1 MAYRGRI
8 TALAAA
14 IGLSGCAA
22 LYGLWPEES
31 GLFRASAGALLF
43 AAVSF
48 PVGWWLGLK
57 HDRLARMAAMDP
69 LTGVYNRRF
78 VESGFVRLAARAG
91 KQRKRMAVMLIDV
104 NDFKQVNDSHGHA
117 QGDAAIREVATALQ
131 NGAQRGE
138 IVARWGGDEFLVICP
153 YADDKTVAVFLR
165 RVRELLEHATLRT
178 GVRLA
183 VSAGVAS
190 YPADGVHLGQLA
202 QLADERMYADKLLG
216 KRHKAEEE
224 AMQQAA
230 QAQ

>member
-14 IGLSGCAA
+14 IGLSGGAA

-31 GLFRASAGALLF
+31 GLLRASAGALLF
-43 AAVSF
+43 AAVSI
-48 PVGWWLGLK
+48 PVGWWLGRK
-57 HDRLARMAAMDP
+57 YDRLARLAVMDP

-78 VESGFVRLAARAG
+78 VENGFVKLAARAG
-91 KQRKRMAVMLIDV
+91 KQRKRMAVLLIDV

-117 QGDAAIREVATALQ
+117 KGDAAIREVAAALRHS
-131 NGAQRGE
+131 AERGE
-138 IVARWGGDEFLVICP
+138 IVARWGGDEFMVICP
-153 YADDKTVAVFLR
+153 YADDKAVAVFSR
-165 RVRELLEHATLRT
+165 KVRDRLEHASLRT
-178 GVRLA
+178 GFRLA

-190 YPADGVHLGQLA
+190 YPADGARLSQLA
-202 QLADERMYADKLLG
+202 QLADERMYADKQSG

-224 AMQQAA
+224 SLQEA